1 MLKLR
6 DGIVEL
12 YRKVAT
18 SLPPDVEDSLK
29 AACVSEKKGSNARH
43 ALEIILE
50 NIRIAR
56 ETARPICQ
64 DTGVPVFYVKTPI
77 GLSQIELE
85 KTIIEATRIAT
96 EKVPLRPNAVDIIT
110 DKNTGDNTGIGF
122 PVIYFRETP
131 DSTLSIDLMLKGS
144 GCENV
149 GQTYKLPTS
158 LSVESYS
165 VIAREES
172 LTHNAERHNAI
183 TVIADRDLDGVRKCV
198 LDAVHRAQGRGC
210 SPYTIGVGI
219 GAAKDQVTRLAK
231 EQLMR
236 RLTDTN
242 NIEVLFKLEKR
253 LLKEINTLGIG
264 PLGFGGKTT
273 ALGVKIGVNHRHPAS
288 YFVDISVCCWANRR
302 GRLIW

>member
-18 SLPPDVEDSLK
+18 SLPPDVEDALK

-110 DKNTGDNTGIGF
+110 DKNTGDNTGMGF
-122 PVIYFRETP
+122 PVIYFREVP

-149 GQTYKLPTS
+149 GQTYKLPK
-158 LSVESYS
+158 
-165 VIAREES
+165 EE
-172 LTHNAERHNAI
+172 LK
-183 TVIADRDLDGVRKCV
+183 ADRDLDGVRKCV
-198 LDAVHRAQGRGC
+198 LDAVYRAQGRGC
-210 SPYTIGVGI
+210 PPYTIGVGI
-219 GAAKDQVTRLAK
+219 GVAKDQVTRLAK

-264 PLGFGGKTT
+264 PIGFGGKTT

>member
-29 AACVSEKKGSNARH
+29 AACVSEKKGSNARY
-43 ALEIILE
+43 ALEVILE

-149 GQTYKLPTS
+149 GQTYKLPK
-158 LSVESYS
+158 
-165 VIAREES
+165 EE
-172 LTHNAERHNAI
+172 LK
-183 TVIADRDLDGVRKCV
+183 ADRDLDGVRKCV
-198 LDAVHRAQGRGC
+198 LDAVYRAQGRGC

-273 ALGVKIGVNHRHPAS
+273 ALGVNIGVNHRHPAS

>member
-29 AACVSEKKGSNARH
+29 AACVSEKKGSNARY

-50 NIRIAR
+50 NICIAR

-110 DKNTGDNTGIGF
+110 DKNTEDNTGIGF
-122 PVIYFRETP
+122 PVIYYRETP

-149 GQTYKLPTS
+149 GQTYKLPK
-158 LSVESYS
+158 
-165 VIAREES
+165 EE
-172 LTHNAERHNAI
+172 LK
-183 TVIADRDLDGVRKCV
+183 ADRDLDGVRKCV
-198 LDAVHRAQGRGC
+198 LDAVYRAQGRGC

>member
-29 AACVSEKKGSNARH
+29 AACVSEKKGSNARY

-50 NIRIAR
+50 NICIAR

-64 DTGVPVFYVKTPI
+64 DTGVPVFYVKTPM

-122 PVIYFRETP
+122 PVIYYRETP

-149 GQTYKLPTS
+149 GQTYKLPK
-158 LSVESYS
+158 
-165 VIAREES
+165 EE
-172 LTHNAERHNAI
+172 LK
-183 TVIADRDLDGVRKCV
+183 ADRDLDGVRKCV
-198 LDAVHRAQGRGC
+198 LDAVYRAQGRGC

>member
-29 AACVSEKKGSNARH
+29 AACVSEKKGSNSRY
-43 ALEIILE
+43 ALEVILE

-149 GQTYKLPTS
+149 GQTYKLPK
-158 LSVESYS
+158 
-165 VIAREES
+165 EE
-172 LTHNAERHNAI
+172 LK
-183 TVIADRDLDGVRKCV
+183 ADRDLDGVRKCV
-198 LDAVHRAQGRGC
+198 LDAVYRAQGRGC

-273 ALGVKIGVNHRHPAS
+273 ALGVNIGVNHRHPAS
-288 YFVDISVCCWANRR
+288 YFVDISVCCWASRR